1 MTAALVRKV
10 LAMRRSIPKPPK
22 NAHEKVHLNKL
33 AKLGT
38 FDQVVEAALAVEFA
52 QKLKRKK
59 KRRDKKKRAGMPA
72 VGNRI
77 VPSDGTEAEMAAA
90 AEPEAPA
97 SVMAQARSL
106 MAAEAEEEDRALSP
120 LTLKYTIPMEYGQH
134 KREVYEL
141 EVEVE
146 DPNRDAMAPLFDD
159 IEPEVRAFDSQ
170 LAVLKREIDE
180 SREKREFMLNFA
192 RDPREF
198 LACWLASQAREN
210 DAGNAEGRLSE
221 EQRAA
226 AFYNDHRTVEA
237 VLRYYGAVLSARTR
251 HLKGKLN
258 AK

>member
-1 MTAALVRKV
+1 MALGVRIVASARRSRALLLSLTVAMLVITALVFPLLRDSKWSWVPTFAIVGTGFAITGAIFCHFRVKAAKQIAAAIQGGTMTAALVRKV

-120 LTLKYTIPMEYGQH
+120 LTLTATANGAVASVAAEAA
-134 KREVYEL
+134 VD
-141 EVEVE
+141 V
-146 DPNRDAMAPLFDD
+146 DAAAAV
-159 IEPEVRAFDSQ
+159 PEVVTAGDDVVAGGGPQQ
-170 LAVLKREIDE
+170 LQEL
-180 SREKREFMLNFA
+180 
-192 RDPREF
+192 
-198 LACWLASQAREN
+198 
-210 DAGNAEGRLSE
+210 
-221 EQRAA
+221 
-226 AFYNDHRTVEA
+226 
-237 VLRYYGAVLSARTR
+237 
-251 HLKGKLN
+251 
-258 AK
+258 